1 MENVT
6 LVRGRRKAREYAF
19 LFFYRFQIQI
29 NKLDESMASDKI
41 NIKIKIKELRKDAET
56 TLGVLEHSQEN
67 FVEEIFHYA
76 LSEKI
81 KLEDLV
87 VQNLTNWKIERL
99 NPVDLTAILLAL
111 VEMKFLNPPT
121 PTPVVINE
129 YVELAKTYGNEQSG
143 SFVNG
148 LLEKLGQLA

>member
-29 NKLDESMASDKI
+29 NKLDGSVGSD
-41 NIKIKIKELRKDAET
+41 KIKIKDLRKDAET
-56 TLGVLEHSQEN
+56 TLGVLEHAQEN

-76 LSEKI
+76 LVEKT
-81 KLEDLV
+81 KLEELV
-87 VQNLTNWKIERL
+87 IQNLTNWKIERL